1 MNRIHETAVIG
12 EDVVLGSGNVIGP
25 FSVIL
30 GPCSIGNDNW
40 IGPHVSLGG
49 SAEIRGGSHSES
61 WMGEVSQSTLTI
73 GDRNFFR
80 EFSVIHSGP
89 ARGTSIGN
97 DCYIMNNSYIAHD
110 SDIGNAVT
118 ISASTLIGGH
128 CTIHSSANLG
138 MGAIVH
144 QKSVIATL
152 AMVGMGAIVT
162 HHVEPFS
169 LVYGSPARAHG
180 VNRVG
185 LQRAGYSD
193 ELIEKIE
200 KAILTK
206 ASEQIGEF
214 APVEFELFKNS
225 CADSQRRS

>member
-61 WMGEVSQSTLTI
+61 WMGEVSHSSLTI

-89 ARGTSIGN
+89 ARGTSIGD
-97 DCYIMNNSYIAHD
+97 DCYIMNNSYVAHD
-110 SDIGNAVT
+110 AEIGNAVT

-200 KAILTK
+200 EAILSKT
-206 ASEQIGEF
+206 SELIGEF
-214 APVEFELFKNS
+214 APMEFELFKNS
-225 CADSQRRS
+225 CAESQRRS

>member
-1 MNRIHETAVIG
+1 MNHIHETAVIG
-12 EDVVLGSGNVIGP
+12 EDVLLGSGNVIGP

-110 SDIGNAVT
+110 SEIGNAVT

-128 CTIHSSANLG
+128 STIHSHTNLG
-138 MGAIVH
+138 MGSIVH
-144 QKSVIATL
+144 QKTVIGTL
-152 AMVGMGAIVT
+152 AMIGMGAIVT
-162 HHVEPFS
+162 HHIEPFC
-169 LVYGSPARAHG
+169 LVYGSPARIHG

-185 LQRAGYSD
+185 LTRASYSEATID
-193 ELIEKIE
+193 KIE
-200 KAILTK
+200 VAILSG
-206 ASEQIGEF
+206 AMEQMEQLAPSEFQRF
-214 APVEFELFKNS
+214 LNS
-225 CADSQRRS
+225 SSESGRRP